1 MAITWQSTHK
11 TGRWMEKTR
20 RWEKGKKVGEH
31 QISDQCIGQFQ
42 SSSKNA
48 TDKWTFEKSLCVW
61 HCKNIGLLSG
71 EVCGSVRWVS
81 ASLEGEITIENTLE
95 ETDRV
100 ARSQIEVQR
109 DQCWFMAILFSIF
122 CYRSWVF
129 DRNLFIIWGIHLD
142 SHICLL
148 FTRAAAFIC
157 HEGQKDSSPVLS
169 SSETEALTLKTTFNT
184 YRAS

>member
-1 MAITWQSTHK
+1 MAL
-11 TGRWMEKTR
+11 
-20 RWEKGKKVGEH
+20 
-31 QISDQCIGQFQ
+31 SDKCIGQFQ

-95 ETDRV
+95 ETERV

-109 DQCWFMAILFSIF
+109 DQCWFMAIFSIS
-122 CYRSWVF
+122 CIDHEYLIETCSM
-129 DRNLFIIWGIHLD
+129 FIIWAEEYIWILTFVYF
-142 SHICLL
+142 SLERLL
-148 FTRAAAFIC
+148 SFVTRARKTARPSSVHLKQKPWLSKQHLTHIGQVSFQPSKLLMIEIETDCIC
-157 HEGQKDSSPVLS
+157 REVLW
-169 SSETEALTLKTTFNT
+169 L
-184 YRAS
+184 

>member
-20 RWEKGKKVGEH
+20 RWENGKKVGEH
-31 QISDQCIGQFQ
+31 QMALSDKCIGQFQ

-95 ETDRV
+95 ETERV

-109 DQCWFMAILFSIF
+109 DQCWFMATFSIF
-122 CYRSWVF
+122 CIDHKLY
-129 DRNLFIIWGIHLD
+129 LIET
-142 SHICLL
+142 C
-148 FTRAAAFIC
+148 
-157 HEGQKDSSPVLS
+157 S
-169 SSETEALTLKTTFNT
+169 SSEEYIWILTFVYFSLERLLSFVTRARKTARPSSVHLKQKPWL
-184 YRAS
+184 